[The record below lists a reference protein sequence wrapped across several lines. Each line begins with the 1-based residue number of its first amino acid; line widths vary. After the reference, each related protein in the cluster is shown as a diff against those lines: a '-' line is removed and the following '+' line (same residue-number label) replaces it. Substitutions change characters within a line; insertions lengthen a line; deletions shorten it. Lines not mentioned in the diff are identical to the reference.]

1 MDSRTTATPVA
12 PEEGE
17 PAADAA
23 NELSALLHRDA
34 SGWRV
39 ARPALIAFLAVL
51 LAGAAA
57 GALAH
62 AVTGGYQSWPTTVVK
77 TATGWRVGGIDG
89 LQQSGE
95 ELAGRY
101 LVWNNGGCLE
111 LLDTRGGKTT
121 VLWLPTDDNGG
132 GAVACIS
139 TTYVA
144 WLVDRHAG
152 DLDQLEV
159 RAYGLRRRRSFVVPG
174 TSDCDGTTP
183 ALSGDT
189 LFWEGDVAPDPNG
202 SRHVIHGLDLT
213 GGRRFVVASGA
224 VSLLAASDGL
234 VMWSAGGGTTTAT
247 LTMVEDTCTGRR
259 WRLRLCTQRGYSADL
274 RLLTGRTVV
283 WQDDRSSGDMRDS
296 VIETLDLDSGRHR
309 VVAKAKGDVDLLCAG
324 GGRLAW
330 MARGGRVLL
339 QNAGGGACVAAP
351 DLGAISDTTMAWET
365 GDNGDHVET
374 ARLAR

>member
-1 MDSRTTATPVA
+1 VDSRITVTPVT

-23 NELSALLHRDA
+23 HELSALLRRDA

-39 ARPALIAFLAVL
+39 ARPALIVFLAVL

-121 VLWLPTDDNGG
+121 VLWLPTDDNGSPT
-132 GAVACIS
+132 ACVS
-139 TTYVA
+139 TAYVA
-144 WLVDRHAG
+144 WTVEKHPG
-152 DLDQLEV
+152 DFDHLQIS
-159 RAYGLRRRRSFVVPG
+159 AYDLRRRRSFVVPG

-189 LFWEGDVAPDPNG
+189 LFWEGDVVPDPTG
-202 SRHVIHGLDLT
+202 SRRVIHGLDLA
-213 GGRRFVVASGA
+213 GGRRFVVASGV
-224 VSLLAASDGL
+224 VSLLAAGDGL
-234 VMWSAGGGTTTAT
+234 AMWSTEDKTAKTT
-247 LTMVEDTCTGRR
+247 LTMVKDLDTGRL
-259 WRLRLCTQRGYSADL
+259 WRLRLCTRPGYVADL